1 MNFGQLLGGAG
12 VVGQG
17 MRQAEE
23 AERVA
28 RQNQLA
34 IEEQNR
40 VADLKK
46 QLAGLQMPSFQ
57 PVNVA
62 QYTQQWRK

>member
-1 MNFGQLLGGAG
+1 MNLGQFFSAAG
-12 VVGQG
+12 QANAGI
-17 MRQAEE
+17 RQAEE

-40 VADLKK
+40 AADLKK

-57 PVNVA
+57 PVDVA
-62 QYTQQWRK
+62 QFTQ